1 MKLRKMS
8 LPLVVALVFTA
19 TACSSGS
26 TTSRDE
32 AVVTTS
38 QEEVVVAKPRTK
50 NAALPAATTSSSQTA
65 SNGVLT
71 PYAPTDNSATRT
83 TGTVGVFIQTQEVF
97 IPQDFCRF
105 ISVNCGSLSFAQV
118 TVSGSSVTATAVI
131 PNSSVRLPSGNG
143 FAFQILSTSLKVV
156 VAGAESSF
164 SVIANATLEVKGMT
178 MPLVMTGRYTPAK
191 NTIEV
196 ELTNPNVG
204 LNDFLG
210 INGYNISAVT
220 GKFSFM
226 GVVPDRIGFSI
237 TGTLPTFLR
246 EMGVAPGT
254 TFTTAFES
262 GLSGFTMGMSVGS
275 QANNS
280 PNIFNFKNILSARY
294 LAFSFSTTGSTI
306 AGVTYPQG
314 FAIAFDGKFGTTTVV
329 VSGVI
334 VLNPALEF
342 TIDFAIGAFALG
354 GFEFESSI
362 GTIARSGG
370 NNSLQFN
377 GALAGYGIS
386 GRLIG
391 KFDAVGGIQL
401 VGAGAFVPGG
411 VNLGSFSYSLVANS
425 NGFQF
430 QGTKTDNYGVFV
442 GTATVGFRAFVGK
455 KIAFNLGIAG
465 GLRVPG
471 VPSYASVEGSL
482 TVTNC
487 PGLTCTS
494 PTAVPTATVTG
505 TSAFHNQARQEFSAT
520 VNPSNWSFSKVLSF
534 NYNKNF
540 NYSSNGIS
548 VGVSVSGA
556 GSATISNTGISFGN
570 GTLQSS
576 AGFDFPARNIPAV
589 TVPETS
595 VRKCRKVAG
604 IEKCINVKVD
614 GYTVTPGYT
623 VPGGR
628 TNLSSSVGKDSNGYY
643 VTVTGGSGV
652 GGNRF
657 NFS

>member
-1 MKLRKMS
+1 
-8 LPLVVALVFTA
+8 
-19 TACSSGS
+19 
-26 TTSRDE
+26 
-32 AVVTTS
+32 
-38 QEEVVVAKPRTK
+38 
-50 NAALPAATTSSSQTA
+50 
-65 SNGVLT
+65 
-71 PYAPTDNSATRT
+71 
-83 TGTVGVFIQTQEVF
+83 
-97 IPQDFCRF
+97 
-105 ISVNCGSLSFAQV
+105 
-118 TVSGSSVTATAVI
+118 
-131 PNSSVRLPSGNG
+131 
-143 FAFQILSTSLKVV
+143 
-156 VAGAESSF
+156 
-164 SVIANATLEVKGMT
+164 
-178 MPLVMTGRYTPAK
+178 MPLVLTGRYTPAK

-204 LNDFLG
+204 LNNFLG
-210 INGYNISAVT
+210 ITGYNISAVT

-226 GVVPDRIGFSI
+226 GVVPDRVGFSI
-237 TGTLPTFLR
+237 TGTLPTFLQ

-262 GLSGFTMGMSVGS
+262 GISGFTMGMSVGS

-314 FAIAFDGKFGTTTVV
+314 FAIAFNGKFGTTTVV
-329 VSGVI
+329 VSGVV

-354 GFEFESSI
+354 GFEFEDSI
-362 GTIARSGG
+362 GTIARSSGS
-370 NNSLQFN
+370 NSLQFN

-411 VNLGSFSYSLVANS
+411 VNFGSFSYSLVANS
-425 NGFQF
+425 NGFEF

-471 VPSYASVEGSL
+471 VPSFASVEGSL
-482 TVTNC
+482 SVTNC

-505 TSAFHNQARQEFSAT
+505 TSAFYGQARQEFSAT
-520 VNPSNWSFSKVLSF
+520 VDPSNWSFNKALSF

-540 NYSSNGIS
+540 SYSSNGYT
-548 VGVSVSGA
+548 VGASVSGA
-556 GSATISNTGISFGN
+556 GSVTISNTGITFGN
-570 GTLQSS
+570 GTLRSS
-576 AGFDFPARNIPAV
+576 AGFDFPAQNIPAV
-589 TVPETS
+589 TVPETT
-595 VRKCRKVAG
+595 VRKCVKKLG
-604 IEKCINVKVD
+604 IEKCVNVKVD

-623 VPGGR
+623 IPGGR
-628 TNLSSSVGKDSNGYY
+628 TNLSSSVGKDSSGYY
-643 VTVTGGSGV
+643 VTVSSGSGV
-652 GGNRF
+652 NGSRL

>member
-1 MKLRKMS
+1 MKLRRIS
-8 LPLVVALVFTA
+8 LPLVAALVL

-26 TTSRDE
+26 TTSQDE
-32 AVVTTS
+32 AVATTTK
-38 QEEVVVAKPRTK
+38 EEVVVAKPRTK
-50 NAALPAATTSSSQTA
+50 NAALPAATTSANQSS

-71 PYAPTDNSATRT
+71 PYAPADNSATKT

-105 ISVNCGSLSFAQV
+105 ISVNCGTLNFAQV
-118 TVSGSSVTATAVI
+118 TVSGSSITATADI

-164 SVIANATLEVKGMT
+164 SVIADARLEIRGVT
-178 MPLVMTGRYTPAK
+178 MSLLLTGRYTPAK

-204 LNDFLG
+204 LNNFLG
-210 INGYNISAVT
+210 ITGYNISSVT

-226 GVVPDRIGFSI
+226 GVVPDRVGFSI
-237 TGTLPTFLR
+237 TGTLPTFLQ

-254 TFTTAFES
+254 QFTTAFES

-280 PNIFNFKNILSARY
+280 PNIFNIKNILSARY
-294 LAFSFSTTGSTI
+294 LAFSFSTVGSTI

-314 FAIAFDGKFGTTTVV
+314 FAIAFDGKFGTTSVV
-329 VSGVI
+329 VSGV
-334 VLNPALEF
+334 VVFNPSLEF
-342 TIDFAIGAFALG
+342 TIDFAIGAFSLG
-354 GFEFESSI
+354 GFEFEDSI
-362 GTIARSGG
+362 GTIARSSQS
-370 NNSLQFN
+370 NSLQFN

-471 VPSYASVEGSL
+471 IPSYGSVEGSL
-482 TVTNC
+482 NVTNC
-487 PGLTCTS
+487 PDLSCTS

-505 TSAFHNQARQEFSAT
+505 TSVFYGQTRQSFSAT
-520 VNPSNWSFSKVLSF
+520 VNPSNWTFNKALSF
-534 NYNKNF
+534 NYNKNLS
-540 NYSSNGIS
+540 YSSNGFAVDS
-548 VGVSVSGA
+548 TVSGA
-556 GSATISNTGISFGN
+556 GTATISNTGITFGT
-570 GTLQSS
+570 GSLSSS
-576 AGFDFPARNIPAV
+576 AGFNFPARNIPAV
-589 TVPETS
+589 TVPDTT

-604 IEKCINVKVD
+604 VEKCINVKVD
-614 GYTVTPGYT
+614 GYTVTNGYT
-623 VPGGR
+623 IAGGR
-628 TNLSSSVGKDSNGYY
+628 TNLSSSVGKDSSGYY
-643 VTVTGGSGV
+643 VDVAGGSGV
-652 GGNRF
+652 NGSRLY
-657 NFS
+657 FS